1 MVGTTDYKLNVETDT
16 LVSEVNIAN
25 SMSPGTAAK
34 MVQMVRAAPTNSG
47 VFWTPK
53 MSLEVGFWSKKAKA
67 ANIDH
72 VRPPRAVR
80 QMLADDPFRREST
93 IIRSL
98 TPVLDKEH
106 EFNRYVELLKQKVPN
121 WQELVLPFF
130 DVHDELQEQLR
141 TERAER
147 SRRRTVA
154 GLNEN
159 GENAEDAEDAEVAE
173 DAEFAEDAEGAQ
185 DGEDGV
191 DGDYNGTETPRSEP
205 RRGG

>member
-1 MVGTTDYKLNVETDT
+1 MDGTTDYKLNVNTDT
-16 LVSEVNIAN
+16 LVSEAHIAN

-34 MVQMVRAAPTNSG
+34 MLQMVCTVPTDR
-47 VFWTPK
+47 VHWTPK
-53 MSLEVGFWSKKAKA
+53 MSLEVGFWSKKAKE

-80 QMLADDPFRREST
+80 QMLADDPLRRETT
-93 IIRSL
+93 IIRSM
-98 TPVLDKEH
+98 TPVLEKEH
-106 EFNRYVELLKQKVPN
+106 QFNRYVELLKQKVPN
-121 WQELVLPFF
+121 WQEHVLPFF